1 MYRGYLIDLS
11 DSKVGGQHLM
21 QLFHDRASDCLAGY
35 QAPRLI
41 GEHCRNPH
49 QQYTNRHRRGAVRPA
64 DINRFISSSRRE
76 GVNPLR
82 ARAAYISLS
91 PA

>member
-35 QAPRLI
+35 QVRVSLASTAETTTSSTPIATDAAPSAQPILTASSA
-41 GEHCRNPH
+41 PH
-49 QQYTNRHRRGAVRPA
+49 VGK
-64 DINRFISSSRRE
+64 E
-76 GVNPLR
+76 
-82 ARAAYISLS
+82 
-91 PA
+91 